1 MPPAHADQ
9 VKSLNI
15 VMVNSLKN
23 KQQELSPPFG
33 GFKPT
38 GLNKAMFLLI
48 QNGLGFGKIKKVVSR
63 NWMKKN
69 PDTPVDIQYHG
80 IKLRLLPQKNA
91 IESKILFSS
100 RFREKTELL
109 AIEEKIKNGG
119 IFIDIG
125 ANLGYYSLMTAKAG
139 AGKIIAVEPN
149 PSLFNRLQQLSSLNG
164 FDDVI
169 DVFQTGLGAQQGT
182 LTLTISDEDLGS
194 SSACNP
200 NVSGKQIEIEVRTL
214 QYLLSQNNV
223 TKIDAMKI
231 DVEGME
237 DKILFPFFENSPAS
251 LHPSLIIIEE
261 NDNLW
266 EKNILQWLLD
276 NGYKTTS
283 QTKGNYI
290 LEKS

>member
-1 MPPAHADQ
+1 
-9 VKSLNI
+9 
-15 VMVNSLKN
+15 
-23 KQQELSPPFG
+23 
-33 GFKPT
+33 
-38 GLNKAMFLLI
+38 
-48 QNGLGFGKIKKVVSR
+48 FGKIKKVIS
-63 NWMKKN
+63 NKWMKNN

-80 IKLRLLPQKNA
+80 IKLRLLPQKNT

-100 RFREKTELL
+100 RFREKKELL
-109 AIEEKIKNGG
+109 AIKEKIKNGG
-119 IFIDIG
+119 TFIDIG

-169 DVFQTGLGAQQGT
+169 EVFQTGLGAQKGQI
-182 LTLTISDEDLGS
+182 TLTISDEDLGS

-200 NVSGKQIEIEVRTL
+200 DVNGKQIKIEVQIL
-214 QYLLSQNNV
+214 QDLLSQNGI
-223 TKIDAMKI
+223 TKLDAMKI

-237 DKILFPFFENSPAS
+237 DKILFPFFENAPSS

-266 EKNILQWLLD
+266 ERNILQWLLE
-276 NGYKTTS
+276 NGYKTAS

-290 LEKS
+290 LEKST